1 MNTIIRQN
9 KGFAAVK
16 MLVLS
21 AFMLILFVL
30 LLPSQDETI
39 RARVEEGL
47 HQVDLA
53 KTLLATACR
62 QGSRRTVSD
71 NADIGFF
78 FVESLYVAD
87 IRLTADCASG
97 NMGIHIRTQNTGA
110 VMDPEIR
117 LTSGTAEGASGA
129 GSLSS
134 GEHRPEWRCG
144 LARGEAEH
152 VPEDCRAALTPG

>member
-1 MNTIIRQN
+1 MNTIFHQN
-9 KGFAAVK
+9 KGFATI
-16 MLVLS
+16 MLMALS
-21 AFMLILFVL
+21 AMLLILFVL
-30 LLPSQDETI
+30 LLPSQEETI
-39 RARVEEGL
+39 RARVEQGL
-47 HQVDLA
+47 HQADLA
-53 KTLLATACR
+53 KTALTTACR

-110 VMDPEIR
+110 DTDPEI
-117 LTSGTAEGASGA
+117 LLISGTAEGTSEA

-134 GEHRPEWRCG
+134 GGSRSEWRCG

-152 VPEDCRAALTPG
+152 VPEDCRAALTLG